1 MPPELGIF
9 VTTGALL
16 LISAFFVSAEYAL
29 VSVRKSSID
38 LLAKKGNRAAKALS
52 AALQD
57 LAPFVAG
64 SQIAIT
70 MLGIAL
76 GLACEPQLTEI
87 LKSWFTASLGAATT
101 ARIGQGTTIL
111 SLILLTYFTVVFG
124 ELVPKYIGL
133 RRAEQVALFTI
144 QPLKL
149 FIRLMKPLVWVVQ
162 SSGTAVTRLFGVKP
176 TEGEDEGVS
185 KDELLMMVRS
195 GGDSGVF
202 EKGQAVLISR
212 ALRLDVLTAR
222 DIMIHRLDV
231 KWLDAGMSKDAV
243 LAALPTMPFNRIP
256 VCGGDIDDLV
266 GVVYLHDIVKH
277 LTHADFVLRDFARP
291 AVVVPENLT
300 LEKIVETMRREKTQM
315 LFVTDEYGGTSGMLT
330 LEDVVEEIFGEL
342 EDSLESERPPIRVMS
357 GGRVSVK
364 ADLRYDELI
373 DRLGLQVET
382 PSTDT
387 LATLVVDQ
395 LDRIP
400 TTGDAIDT
408 EIGLMRVENMAR
420 RRITRISLQLKP
432 EQAAILAENP
442 IA

>member
-133 RRAEQVALFTI
+133 RRAEQVALLTI

-400 TTGDAIDT
+400 TTGDSIDT